1 MFDSPEELFEKIR
14 LGEDSL
20 LELKQ
25 VRFTGKRV
33 SSPRRDALADE
44 LAAFANSRGGV
55 CVLGVDD
62 KARKVVGIPVD
73 RLDAVEDFVREV
85 CADSIEPPL
94 VPQIERLFLPDAA
107 GQKQPI
113 IRLEVTRSLFVH
125 KGPGGVT
132 CIG

>member
-1 MFDSPEELFEKIR
+1 MFDSPKELVEKIR

-20 LELKQ
+20 FELKQ

-33 SSPRRDALADE
+33 SSPRRDVLADE

-62 KARKVVGIPVD
+62 KTCKVVGIPVE

-85 CADSIEPPL
+85 CTDSIEPPL
-94 VPQIERLFLPDAA
+94 VPQIECLFLPDAA
-107 GQKQPI
+107 VERPSA
-113 IRLEVTRSLFVH
+113 V
-125 KGPGGVT
+125 
-132 CIG
+132 